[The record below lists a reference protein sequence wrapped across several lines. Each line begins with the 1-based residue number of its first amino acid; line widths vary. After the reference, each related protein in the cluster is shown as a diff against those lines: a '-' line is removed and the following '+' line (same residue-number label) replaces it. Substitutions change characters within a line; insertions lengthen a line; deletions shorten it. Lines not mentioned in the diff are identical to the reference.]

1 MLHKFIGYHISE
13 RLDIALL
20 KNKLQYNLIKHDPTE
35 LLYEKD
41 ENKLIYIFNYGS
53 IIFMNFDEIEI
64 SSVIDFLRQSLS
76 LQEVQPLVEEY
87 LAEVDS
93 MKKYKVLF
101 DRLVMNEMSIDS
113 AQVIMLNLAQSLVL
127 DYYAKQTEV
136 LLSDTRK
143 YTQIL
148 EFTGKF
154 DLRGKKLMKY
164 LGRTMGLKNKIAE
177 NLYILDSPK
186 IVWEDQRL
194 TQIDEDMSR
203 ELDISIRN
211 RSIQENLNIVRENL
225 ETFKDVSQHRYSS
238 MLEIV
243 IILLILFE
251 IINLVYEKLS

>member
-13 RLDIALL
+13 RLDIPLL